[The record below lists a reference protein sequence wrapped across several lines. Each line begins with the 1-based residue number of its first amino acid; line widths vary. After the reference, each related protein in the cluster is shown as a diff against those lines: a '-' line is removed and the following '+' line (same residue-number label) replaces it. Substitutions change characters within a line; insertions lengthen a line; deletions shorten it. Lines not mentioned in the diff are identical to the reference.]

1 MQLEN
6 KVAIV
11 TGSARGIGYEIAKH
25 FVSEGA
31 KVMISDIAEDTLL
44 IAKDELKKI
53 GGNVDFCKAD
63 VTNADD
69 VSNLIKSTVEKFGKL
84 DILVNN
90 AGITKDGLLMRM
102 KENDWDMVLNIN
114 LKGAFNCSKV
124 ALRQIMKNKGS
135 IINIASI
142 VGLMGNAGQCNYS
155 ASKAGLIGFTKS
167 LAIEVGKKEARVN
180 AIAPGFIKTAMTDGL
195 SEDVKNKM
203 FENIPMGRFGLPE
216 EIAKTAVFLASD
228 NSTYITGQVIS
239 VNGGMYR

>member
-6 KVAIV
+6 KVAII
-11 TGSARGIGYEIAKH
+11 TGSARGIGFEIAKK
-25 FVSEGA
+25 FISEGA
-31 KVMISDIAEDTLL
+31 KVMLSDIAEETLKT
-44 IAKDELKKI
+44 AKDELLKI
-53 GGNVDFCKAD
+53 NENVDFCKAD
-63 VTNADD
+63 VTNTID
-69 VSNLIKSTVEKFGKL
+69 VSNLIKTTVEKFGKL

-114 LKGAFNCSKV
+114 LKGAFNCSKA
-124 ALRQIMKNKGS
+124 ALRQIMRNKGS

-167 LAIEVGKKEARVN
+167 LSLEIGKKEARVN
-180 AIAPGFIKTAMTDGL
+180 AIAPGFIKTAMTDSL

-216 EIAKTAVFLASD
+216 EVAKTAVFLASD

>member
-31 KVMISDIAEDTLL
+31 KVMLSDIAEDTLL

-228 NSTYITGQVIS
+228 NSTYT
-239 VNGGMYR
+239 